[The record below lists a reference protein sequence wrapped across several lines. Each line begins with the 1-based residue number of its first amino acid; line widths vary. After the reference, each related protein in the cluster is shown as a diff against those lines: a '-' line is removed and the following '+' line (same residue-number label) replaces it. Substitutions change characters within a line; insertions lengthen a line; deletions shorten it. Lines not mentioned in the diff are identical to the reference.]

1 MGTNYYRVP
10 TDSEMQAKK
19 TKLIQRIHEMELSPE
34 NIERNFSILK
44 IEDNDWESQN
54 PWDEFM
60 QGASVHLGKRSSGW
74 KFSWNFHEDKY
85 YHNKET
91 LLAFIRAGRVV
102 DECGD
107 EQDVEEFI
115 QMALDW
121 GQPDGWIHDEEYE
134 RTHTSGWRVG
144 SSYYDR
150 IVDGL
155 RVSFSTDFI

>member
-1 MGTNYYRVP
+1 MGTNYYRIP
-10 TDSEMQAKK
+10 TDDEMQSKR
-19 TKLIQRIHEMELSPE
+19 TKLIQRIHDIEMTPE
-34 NIERNFSILK
+34 NIERKFSVLK
-44 IEDNDWESQN
+44 IEGNNWETQN

-60 QGASVHLGKRSSGW
+60 QDANVHLGKRSSGW

-102 DECGD
+102 DEYGD

-121 GQPDGWIHDEEYE
+121 GQPDGWIHNEEYE
-134 RTHTSGWRVG
+134 RTHTDGWRVG
-144 SSYYDR
+144 PSYYDK

-155 RVSFSTDFI
+155 RVSFSTDFC